1 MLLLLGVVTFI
12 FILSSSS
19 STYYRYSSTLP
30 VVVFVVFATDKNDA
44 VGATGSSS
52 RAERLL
58 ALFKSSTKRS
68 GARLRDIKN
77 VNRCVSTGINM
88 NDIYKERNTQIMY
101 VFSHNFAQ
109 ITFVHHIPTLLF
121 FVSTI
126 TRSQGSRR
134 YNR

>member
-19 STYYRYSSTLP
+19 SSTYRYSSTLP
-30 VVVFVVFATDKNDA
+30 VVVFVVFATDENNA

-77 VNRCVSTGINM
+77 INRCVSTGI
-88 NDIYKERNTQIMY
+88 
-101 VFSHNFAQ
+101 
-109 ITFVHHIPTLLF
+109 
-121 FVSTI
+121 
-126 TRSQGSRR
+126 
-134 YNR
+134 

>member
-1 MLLLLGVVTFI
+1 MQLLLGVVTFI

-19 STYYRYSSTLP
+19 STYRYSSTLP
-30 VVVFVVFATDKNDA
+30 VVVFVVFATDENNA
-44 VGATGSSS
+44 VGATSSSS

-77 VNRCVSTGINM
+77 INRCVSTGMNM
-88 NDIYKERNTQIMY
+88 NDMYKEIPYTNY
-101 VFSHNFAQ
+101 VCILSQFCTNNICTPLF
-109 ITFVHHIPTLLF
+109 LLYS
-121 FVSTI
+121 FVSI